1 MSLPA
6 KEEMQMNGN
15 APVETGPASFL
26 SEKLREKLHY
36 WFIQY
41 NPLYFFS
48 ALCILFG
55 VFLISKGLPELNWQK
70 GQFLL
75 TAVMQFYEILL
86 IAGSALLVR
95 IAGQYRPAVILAL
108 IEIFFLFDSTFRTE
122 VIATFGR
129 FGIML
134 SCGWVVMAAVKLAA
148 LAWVFRLKVSPVA
161 FILPIL
167 AAAGIAGMPH
177 VLELQHVD
185 KSLIHSGAVWYGII
199 LLSVVLQRRPN
210 VSSALQLDDWGQTV
224 LRRVGRTAL
233 AMWSG
238 FYFFHLFMWI
248 EMFRIPF
255 HTAQIAPLFLLWFL
269 AKKDVWTWA
278 GGLLTIV
285 LTLSIPQAVSPAV
298 LLVGIA
304 FGLKSWR
311 LRRNTFY
318 PAAVLSLYG
327 SVWALGWQGRG
338 WPDPIIW
345 LNMVTAVLLLVMA
358 WRLRLVTAFPA
369 ALLVLLPGAGS
380 LVPRG
385 SLQWG
390 IFSTVIGFLSLI
402 AGIIVNLY
410 MKRPL
415 PAQKEKPWTA
425 AQARLLSEHIDGP
438 PEEDLSTVDAA
449 IIGLWHRI
457 MADKR
462 SAFHCYPAISAAKLR
477 NAMMYYASLRLEERV
492 IALFDSTIFGSGK
505 YGCLITT
512 RGIYHRSRDKYQAG
526 YVSYGDM
533 NPSEIEGKKIFSTPA
548 VHIRKDIDIQ
558 MNGIDEK
565 ESLPKL
571 VLFIKKSAIFFRN
584 GQDDG

>member
-1 MSLPA
+1 
-6 KEEMQMNGN
+6 MNGN

-26 SEKLREKLHY
+26 PEKLKKKLHY

-55 VFLISKGLPELNWQK
+55 VFLISKGLPELDWQR

-86 IAGSALLVR
+86 IAGSALLIR
-95 IAGQYRPAVILAL
+95 IAGQYRPAVILTL

-122 VIATFGR
+122 IIATFGR

-134 SCGWVVMAAVKLAA
+134 SGGWVVMVAIKLAA
-148 LAWVFRLKVSPVA
+148 LVWVFRLKVPFVA
-161 FILPIL
+161 LILPVL

-177 VLELQHVD
+177 FLWLQNTD

-199 LLSVVLQRRPN
+199 LFAALLYRRPN
-210 VSSALQLDDWGQTV
+210 LSSVLKLDDWGLTV
-224 LRRVGRTAL
+224 LRRVGKTAL
-233 AMWSG
+233 IMWSG

-248 EMFRIPF
+248 EMFEIPLL
-255 HTAQIAPLFLLWFL
+255 TAQIAPFFLLWLL
-269 AKKDVWTWA
+269 AKKDFWSWA

-285 LTLSIPQAVSPAV
+285 MTLSIPHAVSPAA

-304 FGLKSWR
+304 FGLKAWR
-311 LRRNTFY
+311 LRRNLFY
-318 PAAVLSLYG
+318 PAAVLSLYS
-327 SVWALGWQGRG
+327 SVWTLGWQGKG
-338 WPDPIIW
+338 WPDTILW
-345 LNMVTAVLLLVMA
+345 LNIVTALLFLFMA
-358 WRLRLVTAFPA
+358 WRLRLVTAIPA
-369 ALLVLLPGAGS
+369 ALLVLLPSGGS
-380 LVPRG
+380 LIPRG
-385 SLQWG
+385 LLQWG
-390 IFSTVIGFLSLI
+390 IFSTVTGFLSLI

-410 MKRPL
+410 MKKPL
-415 PAQKEKPWTA
+415 PVQKEKPWTA